1 MNDSNLKPQ
10 TPNWKL
16 ILGVVV
22 GGLFA
27 IWLVGRILSAL
38 AVLIKLGII
47 IAVIAVAASFVLKLV
62 NKPKK

>member
-10 TPNWKL
+10 MPNWKL

-22 GGLFA
+22 GGLVA
-27 IWLVGRILSAL
+27 IWLVGQILSAL
-38 AVLIKLGII
+38 AGLIKLGIV
-47 IAVIAVAASFVLKLV
+47 IAVIAVVAGFVLKLV